1 MRTLNTMKNVKTAV
15 LVVLAIAVAVVFL
28 LPLVWMVSTS
38 LKNDF
43 EALAGQM
50 NFIPK
55 KPTIENYVKGIA
67 GELMNV
73 PILRWITNSLMV
85 GILGTALVLFVD
97 SLAAYGLARLKDVP
111 FRRTLLSLFIA
122 SLMMPSVLTFLP
134 MYMEFNAFGWINTY
148 YALILPYS
156 AGAFGVFLLYQF
168 FASFPKEIEEAAR
181 IDGANKWQV
190 FSKILLP
197 ASVSIMVTLGIFTF
211 MGIYNDFVWPLY
223 ATTSPEMRTI
233 TAGIAMMAQGSYTQ
247 AYGKLMAMT
256 TIATLPVML
265 VFIFGQRSFVR
276 AITQSGVK

>member
-1 MRTLNTMKNVKTAV
+1 MNKLRQTSLIVLAV
-15 LVVLAIAVAVVFL
+15 LLAILFL

-55 KPTIENYVKGIA
+55 KPTLDNYIQGLN

-73 PILRWITNSLMV
+73 PILRWITNSLSV
-85 GILGTALVLFVD
+85 GVIGTAIVLFID
-97 SLAAYGLARLKDVP
+97 SMAAYALARLHDMP
-111 FRRTLLSLFIA
+111 FRKTLFSMFIA
-122 SLMMPSVLTFLP
+122 SLMIPGVLTFLP
-134 MYMEFNAFGWINTY
+134 MYMEFNGLGLINTY
-148 YALILPYS
+148 SALILPYT

-181 IDGANKWQV
+181 IDGANKWQIYA
-190 FSKILLP
+190 KIVLP

-233 TAGIAMMAQGSYTQ
+233 TAGIALMSQGSYTQ

-256 TIATLPVML
+256 TIATLPVL
-265 VFIFGQRSFVR
+265 IIFIAGQRSFVK
-276 AITQSGVK
+276 AITQSAVK

>member
-1 MRTLNTMKNVKTAV
+1 MSKFRQAMLIVLAV
-15 LVVLAIAVAVVFL
+15 LLAALFL
-28 LPLVWMVSTS
+28 LPLIWMLSTS

-55 KPTIENYVKGIA
+55 KPTLENYIQGLN

-73 PILRWITNSLMV
+73 PIMRWITNSLSV
-85 GILGTALVLFVD
+85 GIIGTAIVLLIG
-97 SLAAYGLARLKDVP
+97 SMAAYALARLSDMP
-111 FRRTLLSLFIA
+111 FRKTLFSMFIA
-122 SLMMPSVLTFLP
+122 SLMIPGVLTFLP
-134 MYMEFNAFGWINTY
+134 MYMEFNGLGLINTY
-148 YALILPYS
+148 AALVLPYT

-168 FASFPKEIEEAAR
+168 FISFPKEIEEAAR
-181 IDGANKWQV
+181 IDGANKWQIYTR
-190 FSKILLP
+190 ILLP

-233 TAGIAMMAQGSYTQ
+233 TAGIALMSQGSYTQ

-256 TIATLPVML
+256 TIATLPVL
-265 VFIFGQRSFVR
+265 IIFIAGQRSFVK
-276 AITQSGVK
+276 AITQSAVK

>member
-1 MRTLNTMKNVKTAV
+1 MRKMKTFWLV
-15 LVVLAIAVAVVFL
+15 LLAVVVAAIFL
-28 LPLVWMVSTS
+28 LPLVWMLSTS
-38 LKNDF
+38 FKNDF

-50 NFIPK
+50 NFIPS
-55 KPTIENYVKGIA
+55 KPTAENYIKGLT

-73 PILRWITNSLMV
+73 PITRWIANSVSV
-85 GILGTALVLFVD
+85 GMIGTGIVMLID
-97 SLAAYGLARLKDVP
+97 SMAAYALARLTDLP
-111 FRRTLLSLFIA
+111 FRKTLLSLFIA
-122 SLMMPSVLTFLP
+122 SLMIPGVLTFLP
-134 MYMEFNAFGWINTY
+134 MYMEFNALGLINTY
-148 YALILPYS
+148 AALILPYS

-181 IDGANKWQV
+181 MDGANKWQIYAR
-190 FSKILLP
+190 ILLP
-197 ASVSIMVTLGIFTF
+197 SAVSIMVTLGIFTF

-265 VFIFGQRSFVR
+265 IFIFGQRSFVR